1 MVSINASDIN
11 ALESEAGVIASL
23 IHKPELSFYSE
34 TLLPNHFVDKNN
46 RLIYTAICELARR
59 DIKTVDPYNIIEILN
74 SSPATQRY
82 AEDLTVDK
90 LQEFIEMSDV
100 LARNSVEEYKV
111 LVSNVLDSAFRRD
124 TYQTLKE
131 CQALCYDRSEPD
143 VGKKIYDAIDGIMLD
158 FTNNSDIPEY
168 KDVIDSIWS
177 EIKERQ
183 TGKTT
188 AIDFPFPLLNK
199 YVVMEPGEVV
209 AFCGGAK
216 IGKSA
221 MLLTCCVDLLRK
233 DKGVLYID
241 SELSTKLWTIRLL
254 AHLTKIPFGRLRSGN
269 YGAEEA
275 AVLEDAVRWIKTRR
289 LIHLYVPTLDA
300 NTMYLAAKKAKHLIN
315 AEVVILDYLKADSTK
330 DDAFQ
335 VYSALGNCAD
345 VLKNRIAGDM
355 GMCGL
360 TAAQTTST
368 GKIADSARIARSM
381 STIITITDKT
391 IEEMQS
397 DGTGASKKVRVVL
410 NRNGGQMNSEEWI
423 DFAFD
428 GSVCE
433 YKEAATQHAQI
444 EPY

>member
-1 MVSINASDIN
+1 MRDANDIQ
-11 ALESEAGVIASL
+11 AIDSETGVIAS
-23 IHKPELSFYSE
+23 IIQRPELTFYSE
-34 TLLPNHFVDKNN
+34 SLLPNHFLEKNN
-46 RLIYTAICELARR
+46 RCIYTAVCEMARR
-59 DIKTVDPYNIIEILN
+59 GIKTVDAYNIIEVLN
-74 SSPATQRY
+74 ASEATRRY
-82 AEDLTVDK
+82 AEGLTVEG
-90 LQEFIEMSDV
+90 LQELVEMSV
-100 LARNSVEEYKV
+100 MLARNSVEEYKV
-111 LVSNVLDSAFRRD
+111 LAHNVLDAAFRRD
-124 TYQTLKE
+124 TFHTLSE
-131 CQALCYDRSEPD
+131 CQTMCFDRNDPD
-143 VGKKIYDAIDGIMLD
+143 VGKKIYEAIDSIMLD
-158 FTNNSDIPEY
+158 FTNSSDIPEY
-168 KDVIDSIWS
+168 KDVVDGIWA
-177 EIKERQ
+177 EIKARQ
-183 TGKTT
+183 TGQTT
-188 AIDFPFPLLNK
+188 AIEFPFPTLNN

-221 MLLTCCVDLLRK
+221 MLLTCAVDLLRK
-233 DKGVLYID
+233 NKGVLYID

-275 AVLEDAVRWIKTRR
+275 AVIEDAVKWIKSKR
-289 LIHLYVPTLDA
+289 LIHLYCPVLDA

-315 AEVVILDYLKADSTK
+315 AEVVILDYLKADSAK

-381 STIITITDKT
+381 STIVTITDKT

-397 DGTGASKKVRVVL
+397 DGSGGSKRVRVVL
-410 NRNGGQMNSEEWI
+410 NRNGPQMTSEEWI
-423 DFAFD
+423 DFEFM
-428 GSVCE
+428 GSTCE
-433 YKEAATQHAQI
+433 YREAKTQHVQE

>member
-1 MVSINASDIN
+1 MRDANDIQ
-11 ALESEAGVIASL
+11 AIDSEAGIIAS
-23 IHKPELSFYSE
+23 IIQNPELTFYSE
-34 TLLPNHFVDKNN
+34 SLLPNHFSDKNN
-46 RLIYTAICELARR
+46 RCIYTAVCEMARR
-59 DIKTVDPYNIIEILN
+59 GIKTVDAYNIIEVLN
-74 SSPATQRY
+74 ASEATRRY
-82 AEDLTVDK
+82 AEGLNVDS
-90 LQEFIEMSDV
+90 LQELVEMSV
-100 LARNSVEEYKV
+100 MLARSSVEEYKV
-111 LVSNVLDSAFRRD
+111 LAHNVLDAAFRRD
-124 TYQTLKE
+124 TFRTLVE
-131 CQALCYDRSEPD
+131 CQAMCFDRTDPD
-143 VGKKIYDAIDGIMLD
+143 VGKKIYEAIDDIMLD
-158 FTNNSDIPEY
+158 FTNSSDIPEY
-168 KDVIDSIWS
+168 KDVVDGIWA
-177 EIKERQ
+177 EIKARQ
-183 TGKTT
+183 TGQTT
-188 AIDFPFPLLNK
+188 AIEFPFPSLNR

-233 DKGVLYID
+233 NKGVLYID

-345 VLKNRIAGDM
+345 VLKNKIAGDM

-397 DGTGASKKVRVVL
+397 DCTGASKKLRVVL
-410 NRNGGQMNSEEWI
+410 NRNGAQMNSEEWL

-433 YKEAATQHAQI
+433 YREAATQHVQE

>member
-1 MVSINASDIN
+1 MRDANDIQ
-11 ALESEAGVIASL
+11 AIDSEAGIIAS
-23 IHKPELSFYSE
+23 IIQNPELTFYSE
-34 TLLPNHFVDKNN
+34 SLLPNHFSDKNN
-46 RLIYTAICELARR
+46 RCIYTAVCEMARR
-59 DIKTVDPYNIIEILN
+59 GIKTVDAYNIIEVLN
-74 SSPATQRY
+74 ASEATRRY
-82 AEDLTVDK
+82 AEGLNVDS
-90 LQEFIEMSDV
+90 LQELVEMSV
-100 LARNSVEEYKV
+100 MLARSSVEEYKV
-111 LVSNVLDSAFRRD
+111 LAHNVLDAAFRRD
-124 TYQTLKE
+124 TFRTLVE
-131 CQALCYDRSEPD
+131 CQAMCFDRTDPD
-143 VGKKIYDAIDGIMLD
+143 VGKKIYEAIDDIMLD
-158 FTNNSDIPEY
+158 FTNSSDIPEY
-168 KDVIDSIWS
+168 KDVVDGIWA
-177 EIKERQ
+177 EIKARQ
-183 TGKTT
+183 TGQTT
-188 AIDFPFPLLNK
+188 AIEFPFPSLNR

-233 DKGVLYID
+233 NKGVLYID

-269 YGAEEA
+269 YGVEEA
-275 AVLEDAVRWIKTRR
+275 AILEDAVRWIKTRR

-345 VLKNRIAGDM
+345 VLKNKIAGDM

-397 DGTGASKKVRVVL
+397 DGTGASKKLRVVL
-410 NRNGGQMNSEEWI
+410 NRNGAQMNSEEWL

-433 YKEAATQHAQI
+433 YREAAMQHVQE

>member
-1 MVSINASDIN
+1 M
-11 ALESEAGVIASL
+11 
-23 IHKPELSFYSE
+23 
-34 TLLPNHFVDKNN
+34 
-46 RLIYTAICELARR
+46 ARR
-59 DIKTVDPYNIIEILN
+59 GIKTVDAYNIIEVLN
-74 SSPATQRY
+74 ASEATRRY
-82 AEDLTVDK
+82 AEGLTVEG
-90 LQEFIEMSDV
+90 LQELVEMSV
-100 LARNSVEEYKV
+100 MLARNSVEEYKV
-111 LVSNVLDSAFRRD
+111 LAHNVLDAAFRRD
-124 TYQTLKE
+124 TFHTLSE
-131 CQALCYDRSEPD
+131 CQTMCFDRNDPD
-143 VGKKIYDAIDGIMLD
+143 VGKKIYEAIDSIMLD
-158 FTNNSDIPEY
+158 FTNSSDIPEY
-168 KDVIDSIWS
+168 KDVVDGIWA
-177 EIKERQ
+177 EIKARQ
-183 TGKTT
+183 TGQTT
-188 AIDFPFPLLNK
+188 AIEFPFPTLNN

-221 MLLTCCVDLLRK
+221 MLLTCAVDLLRK
-233 DKGVLYID
+233 NKGVLYID

-275 AVLEDAVRWIKTRR
+275 AVIEDAVKWIKSKR
-289 LIHLYVPTLDA
+289 LIHLYCPVLDA

-315 AEVVILDYLKADSTK
+315 ADVVILDYLKADSAK

-381 STIITITDKT
+381 STIVTITDKT

-397 DGTGASKKVRVVL
+397 DGSGGSKRVRVVL
-410 NRNGGQMNSEEWI
+410 NRNGPQMTSEEWI
-423 DFAFD
+423 DFEFM
-428 GSVCE
+428 GSTCE
-433 YKEAATQHAQI
+433 YREAKTQHVQE

>member
-1 MVSINASDIN
+1 MRDANDIQ
-11 ALESEAGVIASL
+11 AIDSEAGIIAS
-23 IHKPELSFYSE
+23 IIQNPELTFYSE
-34 TLLPNHFVDKNN
+34 SLLPNHFSDKNN
-46 RLIYTAICELARR
+46 RCIYTAVCEMARR
-59 DIKTVDPYNIIEILN
+59 GIKTVDAYNIIEVLN
-74 SSPATQRY
+74 ASEATRRY
-82 AEDLTVDK
+82 ADGLNVDS
-90 LQEFIEMSDV
+90 LQELVEMSV
-100 LARNSVEEYKV
+100 MLARSSVEEYKV
-111 LVSNVLDSAFRRD
+111 LAHNVLDAAFRRD
-124 TYQTLKE
+124 TFRTLVE
-131 CQALCYDRSEPD
+131 CQAMCFDRTDPD
-143 VGKKIYDAIDGIMLD
+143 VGKKIYEAIDDIMLD
-158 FTNNSDIPEY
+158 FTNSSDIPEY
-168 KDVIDSIWS
+168 KDVVDGIWA
-177 EIKERQ
+177 EIKARQ
-183 TGKTT
+183 TGQTT
-188 AIDFPFPLLNK
+188 AIEFPFPSLNR

-233 DKGVLYID
+233 NKGVLYID

-345 VLKNRIAGDM
+345 VLKNKIAGDM

-397 DGTGASKKVRVVL
+397 DGTGASKKLRVVL
-410 NRNGGQMNSEEWI
+410 NRNGAQMNSEEWL

-433 YKEAATQHAQI
+433 YREAAIQHVQE

>member
-1 MVSINASDIN
+1 MRDANDIQ
-11 ALESEAGVIASL
+11 AIDSEAGVIAS
-23 IHKPELSFYSE
+23 IIQRPELTFYSE
-34 TLLPNHFVDKNN
+34 SLLPNHFLDKNN
-46 RLIYTAICELARR
+46 RCIYTAVCEMARR
-59 DIKTVDPYNIIEILN
+59 GIKTVDAYNIIEVLN
-74 SSPATQRY
+74 ASEATRRY
-82 AEDLTVDK
+82 AEGLTVEG
-90 LQEFIEMSDV
+90 LQELVEMSV
-100 LARNSVEEYKV
+100 MLARNSVEEYKV
-111 LVSNVLDSAFRRD
+111 LAHNVLDAAFRRD
-124 TYQTLKE
+124 TFHTLSE
-131 CQALCYDRSEPD
+131 CQTMCFDRNDPD
-143 VGKKIYDAIDGIMLD
+143 VGKKIYEAIDSIMLD
-158 FTNNSDIPEY
+158 FTNSSDIPEY
-168 KDVIDSIWS
+168 KDVVDGIWA
-177 EIKERQ
+177 EIKARQ
-183 TGKTT
+183 TGQTT
-188 AIDFPFPLLNK
+188 AIEFPFPTLNN

-221 MLLTCCVDLLRK
+221 MLLTCAVDLLRK
-233 DKGVLYID
+233 NKGVLYID

-275 AVLEDAVRWIKTRR
+275 AVIEDAVKWIKSKR
-289 LIHLYVPTLDA
+289 LIHLYCPVLDA

-315 AEVVILDYLKADSTK
+315 AEVVILDYLKADSAK

-381 STIITITDKT
+381 STIVTITDKT

-397 DGTGASKKVRVVL
+397 DGSGGSKRVRVVL
-410 NRNGGQMNSEEWI
+410 NRNGPQMTSEEWI
-423 DFAFD
+423 DFEFM
-428 GSVCE
+428 GSTCE
-433 YKEAATQHAQI
+433 YREAKTQHVQE